1 MVFQKLKADS
11 LQLSKG
17 VGAENG
23 NRMWIKIKT
32 CPISPNGSKT
42 IIQNAS
48 RKRK

>member
-23 NRMWIKIKT
+23 NWQSYVDKNLSDFTKWV
-32 CPISPNGSKT
+32 
-42 IIQNAS
+42 
-48 RKRK
+48 